1 MPSHRPLTA
10 ALAAA
15 ALAAAGCGAA
25 STPAPST
32 TASSTTAP
40 AVTSTAAVTAPATPP
55 AAKVAPPAAK
65 PAAPS
70 AASGS
75 AAAALAALPVKGR
88 APKTGYSRAQFGD
101 GWADVGG
108 CDTRDRILTRDL
120 TAKTYLDGC
129 RVRTGTLADPYT
141 AQAIR
146 YTRGASEVDI
156 DHVVALSDAWQ
167 KGAQQWSPATR
178 VAFANDPLELL
189 AVDAHTNRSK
199 GDGDA
204 ATWLPANK
212 SFRCDYVARQVAV
225 KTKYR
230 LSVTQAEKDAID
242 RVLAACPGEKL
253 PAAGAPVKVTVRST
267 TPTNPGRTTTTTR
280 PTTSSPGGTNKPISE
295 INCSDFPTH
304 AAAQQWFTAHG
315 GSASNNVAGLD
326 GNHDGVACSSLPAP
340 TPPPPSSSS
349 GGPNKPIS
357 EINCSDF
364 PTHAA
369 AQRWFDAH
377 GGSASNN
384 VAGLDGNHDGV
395 ACQSLP

>member
-1 MPSHRPLTA
+1 MPTHRTLTA

-15 ALAAAGCGAA
+15 ALAAAGCGAS
-25 STPAPST
+25 STQTKSAATPITAAPST
-32 TASSTTAP
+32 TTAVAPAATNPPAPRRHAANATAP
-40 AVTSTAAVTAPATPP
+40 HAV
-55 AAKVAPPAAK
+55 K
-65 PAAPS
+65 PAPK
-70 AASGS
+70 AASGT

-88 APKTGYSRAQFGD
+88 AAKTGYSREQFGD

-120 TAKTYLDGC
+120 TVKSYVDGC
-129 RVRTGTLADPYT
+129 RVASGLLADPYT
-141 AQAIR
+141 AQQIR

-167 KGAQQWSPATR
+167 KGAQQWSHGTR

-212 SFRCDYVARQVAV
+212 AFRCPYVARQVAV
-225 KTKYR
+225 KAKYR
-230 LSVTQAEKDAID
+230 LSVTPAEKDAIG
-242 RVLAACPGEKL
+242 RVLAGCPGQKL
-253 PAAGAPVKVTVRST
+253 PAAGAPVKVTVKS
-267 TPTNPGRTTTTTR
+267 TTTTTTQ
-280 PTTSSPGGTNKPISE
+280 PSTSGSGTNKPISE

-304 AAAQQWFTAHG
+304 AAAQQWFDAHG

-326 GNHDGVACSSLPAP
+326 GNHDGVACSSLPGATTTQP
-340 TPPPPSSSS
+340 TTPSSGSS
-349 GGPNKPIS
+349 GPDKPIS

-369 AQRWFDAH
+369 AQQWFEAH
-377 GGSASNN
+377 GGSGSNN

-395 ACQSLP
+395 ACSSLP